1 MDFLARREHS
11 FFELKQKLLIK
22 YPELQLEDL
31 DTALNALRTE
41 NLQSDERFA
50 ESYTRYRK
58 SKGFGYHHIKSDL
71 NSRRVPPATIEKY
84 LFPDDADWQEIAQ
97 KLVTKKI
104 ESNQPLEYASK
115 QHRKL
120 VRFMESRGF
129 AVREIHLAIETTVG
143 FRNSI

>member
-22 YPELQLEDL
+22 YPDLKLEDL
-31 DTALNALRTE
+31 ETALAALREE
-41 NLQSDERFA
+41 NLQSDDRFA

-58 SKGFGYHHIKSDL
+58 SRGFGYRHIKSEL
-71 NSRRVPPATIEKY
+71 NSRRVHPEIIEKY
-84 LFPDDADWQEIAQ
+84 IFEDDAEWMEIAQ

-104 ESNQPLEYASK
+104 EPPRPIEYASK

-120 VRFMESRGF
+120 VRFLEARGF
-129 AVREIHLAIETTVG
+129 RVREIHLAVEQSVG
-143 FRNSI
+143 FKNSA